1 MDVAIAVRHR
11 LKWVVVVG
19 VLMLTVFSS
28 STVGVLSEASDG
40 VAKVSV
46 SVIAKRENKATTL
59 PEAQY
64 VSLPAE
70 TAAAPMPILAT
81 PEVGD
86 SLSRPHREQI
96 DWPCWLPEGCEELY
110 LEKNPISASSEYT
123 NSVTAMPTARLESQ
137 DEDAEP
143 DWRRRYDI
151 YQQLITEASEPLLQL
166 SSDAAPAQED
176 ESGIRLLHGRADVQN
191 NAEHILA
198 EGRNHPDI
206 PPVLV
211 AAAIAEQASDVERLF
226 GVDAL
231 EKAGLVVPGLENMSI
246 GIAQLRPEEALKLGL
261 GDADLFDPETA
272 IQGMFAKVHL
282 GNMRITELENPAD
295 PLTTT
300 ERYMLLS
307 LAQNGTS
314 EVDEYFALG
323 GDWESILT
331 QGNNARVMR
340 YFLVHLDWLLLNGW
354 ELPEDVAL
362 DTWRE
367 TVFSTP

>member
-1 MDVAIAVRHR
+1 MDVAKAVRHK

-28 STVGVLSEASDG
+28 STVSVLSEASDG
-40 VAKVSV
+40 VAKVSA
-46 SVIAKRENKATTL
+46 SVITKRENKATIL
-59 PEAQY
+59 PDAQHA
-64 VSLPAE
+64 SLPVEVVA
-70 TAAAPMPILAT
+70 TPMPLLAT
-81 PEVGD
+81 PEARN
-86 SLSRPHREQI
+86 SLSRPHKEQI
-96 DWPCWLPEGCEELY
+96 DWPCRLPEGCEELY
-110 LEKNPISASSEYT
+110 VETNPISASSEYT
-123 NSVTAMPTARLESQ
+123 NSVTEMPTARLESQ

-143 DWRRRYDI
+143 AWSRRYDI
-151 YQQLITEASEPLLQL
+151 YQQLITEASEPLLQGEL
-166 SSDAAPAQED
+166 DKASAQEN
-176 ESGIRLLHGRADVQN
+176 EMEIRLLHGRADVQN

-198 EGRNHPDI
+198 EGQNYPEI

-226 GVDAL
+226 GVDTL
-231 EKAGLVVPGLENMSI
+231 EKAALVVPGLENMSI
-246 GIAQLRPEEALKLGL
+246 GIAQLRPEEALELGL
-261 GDADLFDPETA
+261 GDVDLFDPEAA
-272 IQGMFAKVHL
+272 IQGMFAKIHL
-282 GNMRITELENPAD
+282 GNMRITELENPSD
-295 PLTTT
+295 PLTLT

-323 GDWESILT
+323 GDWKRILT

-354 ELPEDVAL
+354 ELPGDVAL
-362 DTWRE
+362 DAWRE